1 MNPLDINNVI
11 DSADEAFAKTVD
23 LTQKRMLSEVLVLA
37 KDLELKNGQIV
48 PNVANLKKINTIK
61 SKLNKI
67 VLNKDYLKGVKDLLS
82 SFDEIQQQQ
91 FNYFSTIS
99 EFKPNEKYSLL
110 KQIAIEQTANQLTES
125 GIDANVTGK
134 LKDILLKSVTSGGSY
149 QDLIKEMSNFLTDND
164 NGLGALNRYARTYT
178 TTALNQ
184 FAGQSNQIMLQ
195 DTQQKWFRYVGS
207 NIETTRCWCEKMTK
221 KEYIHISEFTD
232 IIYNSGCET
241 NSKTDLPSGMID
253 GTNENNLVIN
263 RGGWNCR
270 HQMYAVSE
278 NSVPKAIRDKITD

>member
-1 MNPLDINNVI
+1 MNPLDINKVI